1 MSNNENKKIKIFI
14 YWLTDKRNNLEYKSF
29 VKFANNFSDCDPK
42 IFTTISIIINYIK
55 KIEFINTYIIITES
69 EPMNTNF
76 FSEFFKGNKK
86 YLCYSKIYKIYSSKK

>member
-14 YWLTDKRNNLEYKSF
+14 FWLTDKRNNLEYKSF
-29 VKFANNFSDCDPK
+29 VKLANNFSDCDPK

-76 FSEFFKGNKK
+76 FPNF
-86 YLCYSKIYKIYSSKK
+86 